1 MRGEWESYLAETVE
15 GLSEVRDDKI
25 RDLRKFPMEARSRM
39 IQDPNGFKTL
49 ENYVAKVKPE
59 FVYFYGEGDTATD
72 LRRS

>member
-1 MRGEWESYLAETVE
+1 
-15 GLSEVRDDKI
+15 
-25 RDLRKFPMEARSRM
+25 MEARSRM

-49 ENYVAKVKPE
+49 EKYVAKVKPE